1 MNFIIPTIILSLLSV
16 LVFILPSDAGEKIGF
31 STTILLSLVVFLQML
46 GDATP
51 PTSDDSAT
59 PIVALFS
66 MFSMVL
72 IMLSFG
78 LFTINNFIVPKFQSP

>member
-78 LFTINNFIVPKFQSP
+78 LFTIKNFIVPKFQSP